1 MHVTPVTNSRS
12 EGLLSMG
19 PTPSSFDITTLY
31 MPWLNIISSD
41 PGWTGLELELFLKKN
56 GIM

>member
-12 EGLLSMG
+12 EGLLSTG
-19 PTPSSFDITTLY
+19 PTPSSFDTNTLY
-31 MPWLNIISSD
+31 MQWLNIILSD

-56 GIM
+56 GII